1 MYATAAH
8 GFVDSAMSSAEKPLV
23 RQEPGDD
30 ELRRRGPG
38 RAQADR
44 KIENEIEDHCQ
55 THLHKKMEAFCED
68 CTSPVCMDCILT
80 QDHKGHEIVNIQT
93 GSSRQRAWFEE
104 KMKAAIEKKAEV
116 EHQIIRTR
124 SHLQEIE
131 KEASDRRQTL
141 STIFNDVR

>member
-1 MYATAAH
+1 
-8 GFVDSAMSSAEKPLV
+8 
-23 RQEPGDD
+23 
-30 ELRRRGPG
+30 
-38 RAQADR
+38 
-44 KIENEIEDHCQ
+44 
-55 THLHKKMEAFCED
+55 MEAFCED
-68 CTSPVCMDCILT
+68 CSSPVCMDCILT

-131 KEASDRRQTL
+131 KEASDRRKTL